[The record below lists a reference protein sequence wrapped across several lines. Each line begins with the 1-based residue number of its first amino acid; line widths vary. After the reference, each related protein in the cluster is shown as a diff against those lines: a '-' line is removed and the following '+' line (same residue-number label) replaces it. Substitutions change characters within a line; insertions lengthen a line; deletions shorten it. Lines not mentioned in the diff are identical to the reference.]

1 MTRRTSTAKE
11 KEHCVDWI
19 DLEDI
24 RDQEKVWLKR
34 MMSTD
39 KFLVPGNEEQKIS
52 SVVFEAPMS
61 EAKSTA
67 EQNQLYERQPWQKLV
82 LIFLAELFGTAF
94 LMFFGCMG
102 LVPKYPGGELG
113 EYSGAIAFAG
123 IVAVTIVIIG
133 RISDCHINPCV
144 TLCALLLGKLPILTA
159 IIYFVAEVLGAIIGY
174 GILVVISPYNIL
186 NSPDSGVC
194 VTSPVVGLTAW
205 QALLIEAITTGVL
218 ILLVCSVWDPKSG
231 NGDCGSL
238 KFLVMIFLT
247 SVVVGPFTGNSLN
260 PARSLAPAIY
270 NNSWNMHWIYWVG
283 PFSGTITSTLFY
295 KYIIMALDNEERV
308 K

>member
-1 MTRRTSTAKE
+1 MISPVPCKALNLKQ
-11 KEHCVDWI
+11 KVDWI
-19 DLEDI
+19 VFV
-24 RDQEKVWLKR
+24 EKIWLR
-34 MMSTD
+34 SMMSTD
-39 KFLVPGNEEQKIS
+39 KFLVPATEEQKLS

-61 EAKSTA
+61 EYKSTA
-67 EQNQLYERQPWQKLV
+67 ESNQLYERQPWQKLV
-82 LIFLAELFGTAF
+82 SIFLAELFGTAF
-94 LMFFGCMG
+94 LMLFGCMG
-102 LVPKYPGGELG
+102 LVPKHPGGELG

-133 RISDCHINPCV
+133 HISNCHINPCV
-144 TLCALLLGKLPILTA
+144 TLCALILGKLPILTA
-159 IIYFVAEVLGAIIGY
+159 IIYFLAEFLGAMIGY
-174 GILVVISPYNIL
+174 GLLVVISPYNIL
-186 NSPDSGVC
+186 NSSETGVC
-194 VTSPVVGLTAW
+194 VTSPVMGLTAW

-218 ILLVCSVWDPKSG
+218 MLLVCAVWDPKSG

-270 NNSWNMHWIYWVG
+270 NNSWNMHWIYWIG
-283 PFSGTITSTLFY
+283 PFSGTIISTLFY
-295 KYIIMALDNEERV
+295 KYIFMALNNEERV